1 MINFSWEF
9 HMTNK
14 IKFRHMKNFTLLLLL
29 FLASNMCINAQ
40 TLLAVEAE
48 NATLSG
54 DYSLVSKELA
64 SGGSFVILKSSSPQ
78 GVLEFTIPN
87 VTTAGTYKLEVYSF
101 NGGVTVDALLSVNGE
116 AATTVTL
123 QPSNWAYEDSAKVTY
138 LDVALDAGSS
148 NTITIAATSAADI
161 LIDKLELSEDFNVYY
176 VSASGNDAND
186 GSINSPWQTIAK
198 VSAAA
203 ATDGNGGYLVS
214 GDKVLF
220 KRGDYFEGQLSLNR
234 SGTQERPIEIGSYG
248 LGELPILSGSGSTLT
263 GDYIEAVKMI
273 NTSHIIFNDIWIKN
287 DRQNMGNITWSTNNA
302 YGIKVIA
309 NKWGGISKN
318 LTFRNL
324 KITDVFAINM
334 LDWEGKFTLDYY
346 TAKGIFFDATADDP
360 ELGEVRINDVL
371 IENCYFYN
379 LGSTAIHCRNLNPA
393 NNPISEEGRNMNY
406 VIRNNT
412 FEQLGG
418 DGVVFSSV
426 CNGLVEKN
434 TFIDLGLG
442 DKNSSTDRLYGRG
455 EGCWIWDSHNIIVQ
469 FNKQLRNNGFGD
481 TYGAGGHVDFFCKN
495 AIFQYN
501 YSEETAGGF
510 CEILGDCENS
520 TFRYNVSVNDGYRE
534 HHGYSIWVSGYVG
547 TDQTPVRSNNNYIY
561 NNTIFIDKAY
571 TPDISIWAENTYI
584 YNNIFKAVNGGQ
596 IGATGVEIDIEP
608 GSELIVSNNL
618 FYGDIASAFTNLD
631 NYKITGVDPQFVNE
645 GSGDIYG
652 YQIQPE
658 SAVIDA
664 GTTFPE
670 PTFPMA
676 GQGIFKNIF
685 LNSATD
691 IYGNAVDVNNLL
703 PNIGADNNYNT
714 GIDPSAVSGV
724 SVSPQS
730 ATVTVSGTLQ
740 LTENIMPSQAVN
752 KNVTWSS
759 NNTSVATV
767 DTNGLVTAIS
777 EGTATITVTTVDGGY
792 TATSAITV
800 EAEITTELLNG
811 SFENDLTDWNT
822 WNNPTIVSDA
832 VCGSKA
838 VKLTGIGSVNQWVD
852 VKPNTTYTL
861 SAFAKVSDPQNDRVV
876 LGVEDASGTAF
887 GFVDIYDTE
896 YTAHR
901 VMFTTGATD
910 ITAKVYFWRPTN
922 GVNDAYCDEMVI
934 EETAYIL
941 NDDFEK
947 GLHAWDYYGGTAI
960 ETSNPI
966 AGTSSLL
973 IDGKGGASQWIKT
986 KAATTYEITFTTMVT
1001 DVSKTA
1007 KFHVKN
1013 SAGTKYFEVEL
1024 TDTQVT
1030 EQTIS
1035 FTTDAGDTDSQI
1047 GFWTPNGYLGQVYL
1061 DNISI
1066 VESTLKSTEIATD
1079 FTNNA
1084 SEQVVNV
1091 YPNPASD
1098 NVTISTQGF
1107 QGKTSIVIYNLM
1119 GSQVL
1124 NQKLDTNEN
1133 SSVTLSVNHLSK
1145 GTYLLLLTDETGK
1158 RATEKLLIQ

>member
-1 MINFSWEF
+1 M
-9 HMTNK
+9 MK
-14 IKFRHMKNFTLLLLL
+14 KFTFLLLL
-29 FLASNMCINAQ
+29 FLASNLRTNAQ
-40 TLLAVEAE
+40 TFLTIEAE
-48 NATLSG
+48 NATLS
-54 DYSLVSKELA
+54 DSYDLVAKEFA
-64 SGGSFVILKSSSPQ
+64 SGGNFVKLKNTSPE
-78 GVLEFTIPN
+78 GKMEFVVPN
-87 VTTAGTYKLEVYSF
+87 VSTAGTYKLHVYSF
-101 NGGVTVDALLSVNGE
+101 NGGISTEALLSVNGV
-116 AATTVTL
+116 AASTVTL

-138 LDVALDAGSS
+138 LDINLEAGN
-148 NTITIAATSAADI
+148 NTVEIAATSAVNV
-161 LIDKLELSEDFNVYY
+161 LIDKVAISEYFNVYY
-176 VSASGNDAND
+176 VSTSGSDANN
-186 GSINSPWQTIAK
+186 GSVSSPWQTIAK
-198 VSAAA
+198 VNEAA
-203 ATDGNGGYLVS
+203 ATDANGGYLGS

-220 KRGDYFEGQLSLNR
+220 KRGDYFEGQLLLNR
-234 SGTQERPIEIGSYG
+234 SGTADRPIEIGSYG
-248 LGELPILSGSGSTLT
+248 AGELPVLSGSGTTLAS
-263 GDYIEAVKMI
+263 DYIEAVKMT
-273 NTSHIIFNDIWIKN
+273 NTSHILVNNIWIKN
-287 DRQNMGNITWSTNNA
+287 DRQNMGTITWGTNTA

-309 NKWGGISKN
+309 NKWGGVSEG

-324 KITDVFAINM
+324 KITDVFGINM

-379 LGSTAIHCRNLNPA
+379 LGSTAISCRNLNPA

-418 DGVVFSSV
+418 DGVVFASV

-469 FNKQLRNNGFGD
+469 FNKQLRNSGFGD

-520 TFRYNVSVNDGYRE
+520 TFRYNVSVNDGYRDF
-534 HHGYSIWVSGYVG
+534 HGYSIWVSGYVG

-561 NNTIFIDKAY
+561 NNTIYIDKAY
-571 TPDISIWAENTYI
+571 TPDISIWAENTYV

-596 IGATGVEIDIEP
+596 IGATGVDIDIAS
-608 GSELIVSNNL
+608 GSELVVANNL
-618 FYGDIASAFTNLD
+618 FYGDVASAFTNLD
-631 NYKITGVDPQFVNE
+631 NSKITGVDPQFVNQ
-645 GSGDIYG
+645 GSGDIFG
-652 YQIQPE
+652 YQIQPG

-676 GQGIFKNIF
+676 GQGIFKNIS
-685 LNSATD
+685 LNAATD
-691 IYGNAVDVNNLL
+691 IYGNAVDINNLL
-703 PNIGADNNYNT
+703 PNIGADNNYNS

-730 ATVTVSGTLQ
+730 GTITVGGTLQ
-740 LTENIMPSQAVN
+740 LTETVMPSQAAN
-752 KNVTWSS
+752 KSVTWLSD
-759 NNTSVATV
+759 NTSVATV
-767 DTNGLVTAIS
+767 DANGLVTAVS
-777 EGTATITVTTVDGGY
+777 EGTAIITVTTVDGGF
-792 TATSAITV
+792 TATADITV
-800 EAEITTELLNG
+800 TAQVVTELLNA
-811 SFENDLTDWNT
+811 SFEDGLTNWNT

-832 VCGSKA
+832 VYGSKA
-838 VKLTGIGSVNQWVD
+838 VKLTGKGSVNQWVD

-876 LGVEDASGTAF
+876 LGVEDASGTAL
-887 GFVDIYDTE
+887 GFIDIYDTN

-901 VMFTTGATD
+901 LMFTTGAND
-910 ITAKVYFWRPTN
+910 VTAKVYFWRPAN
-922 GVNDAYCDEMVI
+922 GVNDAYCDEMI
-934 EETAYIL
+934 IDETAYIL
-941 NDDFEK
+941 NSDFEK

-960 ETSNPI
+960 ETLSPV

-973 IDGKGGASQWIKT
+973 IDGKGGSSQWIKT
-986 KAATTYEITFTTMVT
+986 KGATTYEITFTTLVT

-1024 TDTQVT
+1024 TDTQT
-1030 EQTIS
+1030 AEHTIS

-1047 GFWTPNGYLGQVYL
+1047 GFWTPNDYQGQAYL
-1061 DNISI
+1061 DNVSI
-1066 VESTLKSTEIATD
+1066 VESTLKSVAMTPELSDNTSK
-1079 FTNNA
+1079 NR
-1084 SEQVVNV
+1084 VLV

-1098 NVTISTQGF
+1098 NITIQGLW
-1107 QGKTSIVIYNLM
+1107 GETSLLIYNLM
-1119 GSQVL
+1119 GSLVL
-1124 NQKLDTNEN
+1124 NQVFDAYEN
-1133 SSVTLSVNHLSK
+1133 GSATVSVDHLAK
-1145 GTYLLLLTDETGK
+1145 GTYLLIVTDETGMRITK
-1158 RATEKLLIQ
+1158 KLVIK